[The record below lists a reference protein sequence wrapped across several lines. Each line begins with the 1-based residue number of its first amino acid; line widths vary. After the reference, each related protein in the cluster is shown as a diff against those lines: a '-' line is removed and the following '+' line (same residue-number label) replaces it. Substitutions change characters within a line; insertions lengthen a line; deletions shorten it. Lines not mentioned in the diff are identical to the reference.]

1 MENIEIREYTDIDMD
16 VILSLYSSVGWT
28 NYTNNPSMLES
39 SYHNSLKILSAWSGD
54 KLLGIIR
61 AVGDGFSIVYIQDI
75 IVFPEYQRHG
85 IGRKLILSIDELY
98 SKVYQ
103 KVLITDN
110 TPKTIQFYESCGFT
124 ASDKYECLAFVKYF
138 TP

>member
-1 MENIEIREYTDIDMD
+1 MENVEIREYTDVDMD
-16 VILSLYSSVGWT
+16 VILALYSSVGWT

-39 SYHNSLKILSAWSGD
+39 SYHNSLKTLAAWSGD

-75 IVFPEYQRHG
+75 IVFPEYQRQG
-85 IGRKLILSIDELY
+85 IGRKLIMSLDELY

-103 KVLITDN
+103 KVLMTDN
-110 TPKTIQFYESCGFT
+110 TEKTIKFYESCGFVNGNE
-124 ASDKYECLAFVKYF
+124 YEGVAFVKYLA
-138 TP
+138 